1 MKLCYKKFLSDMA
14 TTDIGDFET
23 PEEIAEAI
31 KNYVTTNNLYPNRNY
46 EELIHICLPYHWIF
60 IRMDLEE
67 LATFKSNGEK
77 DISNFLNKEEAQL
90 FEEQFFIIK
99 TEDKGI
105 YEKLTSLLKTTK

>member
-1 MKLCYKKFLSDMA
+1 VKLCYKKFLSDR
-14 TTDIGDFET
+14 TITDIGDFET
-23 PEEIAEAI
+23 PEEIVEAI
-31 KNYVTTNNLYPNRNY
+31 KNYVDTNKLYPNRKY

-67 LATFKSNGEK
+67 IATFKSNGER

-90 FEEQFFIIK
+90 FEEQFFIVK
-99 TEDKGI
+99 TADKSI